1 MVAFRSD
8 NRGMALILTV
18 LVVAVIVVLTLE
30 FNTSM
35 RSDLFAAVNLSDG
48 IQLTCIAKSGFHGA
62 RAVLHADRIEGNI
75 DTLLE
80 LWAQSGLLSQN
91 AAVLF
96 DEGTVY
102 VEITDLSGRIQ
113 INQLINKDGTY
124 NTLQKDLLMRFLNLP
139 EFGLDSQEAENIV
152 DALKDWMDPDDEVTG
167 FGAEDSYYQALEKPY
182 PCKNGPL
189 EFAGELQ
196 FVRGITEELLYGSD
210 EKPGILPFLSA
221 HGDGRINI
229 NTAAPLV
236 VRALS
241 DQIDEDMVEELIDYR
256 MNEDNDL
263 ASSSW
268 YKQVA
273 GMADVNIPN
282 GLLTTSSTYFEIIS
296 RGLKGAMTKQI
307 EGVVERDEETVKVLS
322 MKIE

>member
-1 MVAFRSD
+1 MVAFRFD
-8 NRGMALILTV
+8 NRGMALILTI
-18 LVVAVIVVLTLE
+18 LVVALIVVLTLE

-62 RAVLHADRIEGNI
+62 RAVLHADRIEGNV
-75 DTLLE
+75 DTLRE
-80 LWAQSGLLSQN
+80 LWAQSELLSQN

-96 DEGTVY
+96 DEGTVC
-102 VEITDLSGRIQ
+102 VEIADLNGRIQ
-113 INQLINKDGTY
+113 INQLTNKDGAY
-124 NTLQKDLLMRFLNLP
+124 NTVQKDFLLRFLNLP

-152 DALKDWMDPDDEVTG
+152 DALKDWMDPDNEVTG
-167 FGAEDSYYQALEKPY
+167 FGAEDSYYQGLERPY
-182 PCKNGPL
+182 PCRNGPL
-189 EFAGELQ
+189 EFVEELQ
-196 FVRGITEELLYGSD
+196 FVRGITKELLYGSG
-210 EKPGILPFLSA
+210 EKPGILPYVSA

-241 DQIDEDMVEELIDYR
+241 EQIDEDLVDAMIDYR

-263 ASSSW
+263 ASNTW

-273 GMADVNIPN
+273 GMADVSIPN
-282 GLLTTSSTYFEIIS
+282 ALLTTSSANFEIIS
-296 RGLKGAMTKQI
+296 RGLKGAMTKQLK
-307 EGVVERDEETVKVLS
+307 GVVERDEATVKVVS
-322 MKIE
+322 MRID

>member
-1 MVAFRSD
+1 MVTFRHD
-8 NRGMALILTV
+8 NRGMALILTI
-18 LVVAVIVVLTLE
+18 LVVALIVVLTLE

-48 IQLTCIAKSGFHGA
+48 IKLTCIAKSGFNGA
-62 RAVLHADRIEGNI
+62 RAVLHEDRLEGNV

-80 LWAQSGLLSQN
+80 LWAQSGLLSES
-91 AAVLF
+91 AAGLF
-96 DEGTVY
+96 DEGKVY

-113 INQLINKDGTY
+113 INRLIEKDGTY
-124 NTLQKDLLMRFLNLP
+124 NALQKDLLLRFLNLP

-152 DALKDWMDPDDEVTG
+152 DALKDWMDPDNEVTG
-167 FGAEDSYYQALEKPY
+167 FGAEDSFYQALERPY

-189 EFAGELQ
+189 GFVEELQ
-196 FVRGITEELLYGSD
+196 FVRGITKELLYGSG
-210 EKPGILPFLSA
+210 EKRGILPYLSA

-241 DQIDEDMVEELIDYR
+241 DQIDEDLVDALNEYR
-256 MNEDNDL
+256 TNEDNDL
-263 ASSSW
+263 ASSTW
-268 YKQVA
+268 YKKVS
-273 GMADVNIPN
+273 GMSDVNIPDAS
-282 GLLTTSSTYFEIIS
+282 LTTSSTYFEIIS
-296 RGLKGAMTKQI
+296 RGLKGAMSKQI
-307 EGVVERDEETVKVLS
+307 KGVVERDDITVKVLS

>member
-1 MVAFRSD
+1 MVAFWSD
-8 NRGMALILTV
+8 NRGMALILTI
-18 LVVAVIVVLTLE
+18 LVVAVTVVLTLE

-35 RSDLFAAVNLSDG
+35 RADLFAAVNLSDG

-62 RAVLHADRIEGNI
+62 RAVLHADRNEGNV

-189 EFAGELQ
+189 EFSEELQ

-210 EKPGILPFLSA
+210 EKPGILPCLST

-282 GLLTTSSTYFEIIS
+282 GLLTTSSTYFKIIS

-307 EGVVERDEETVKVLS
+307 EGVVERDETTVKVLS

>member
-8 NRGMALILTV
+8 NKGMALILTI

-62 RAVLHADRIEGNI
+62 RAVLHADRNEGNV
-75 DTLLE
+75 DTLRE

-91 AAVLF
+91 AAGLF

-124 NTLQKDLLMRFLNLP
+124 NALQKDLLMRFLNLP

-189 EFAGELQ
+189 EFVEELQ

-210 EKPGILPFLSA
+210 EKPGILPCLSA

-241 DQIDEDMVEELIDYR
+241 DQIDGDMVEELIAYR

-296 RGLKGAMTKQI
+296 RGVKGAMTKQI